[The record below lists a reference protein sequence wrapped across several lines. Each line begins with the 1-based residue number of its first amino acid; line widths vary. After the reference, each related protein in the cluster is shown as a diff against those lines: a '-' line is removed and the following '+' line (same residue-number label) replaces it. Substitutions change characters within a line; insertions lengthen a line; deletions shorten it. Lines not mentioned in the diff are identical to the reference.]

1 MKNIRK
7 TSAKATAVS
16 LPIEQLIHVVR
27 GQRVI
32 IDADLAALYGV
43 TTKAMLQ
50 AVQRNIRRFP
60 GDFMFR
66 FSDAELKNWRSQIVT
81 SNPAAKMGLRR
92 PPYAFTEHGVAMLST
107 MLRSDRAIT
116 MSIAVIRAFVR
127 LRELMAAHKDI
138 AVRGEKLE
146 RGQKQAA
153 SVIEILAQDIGR
165 LGQKFERITAPS
177 PYGKRRIGYIVDN
190 D

>member
-1 MKNIRK
+1 
-7 TSAKATAVS
+7 
-16 LPIEQLIHVVR
+16 
-27 GQRVI
+27 
-32 IDADLAALYGV
+32 
-43 TTKAMLQ
+43 MLQ
-50 AVQRNIRRFP
+50 AVHRTIRRFP

-116 MSIAVIRAFVR
+116 MSIAVIRTFVR

-138 AVRGEKLE
+138 AVRVEKLE
-146 RGQKQAA
+146 RGEKQAP
-153 SVIEILAQDIGR
+153 SVIAILAQDIGR
-165 LGQKFERITAPS
+165 LGQTFERITTPS
-177 PYGKRRIGYIVDN
+177 PYGKRRIGYIVD
-190 D
+190 DD